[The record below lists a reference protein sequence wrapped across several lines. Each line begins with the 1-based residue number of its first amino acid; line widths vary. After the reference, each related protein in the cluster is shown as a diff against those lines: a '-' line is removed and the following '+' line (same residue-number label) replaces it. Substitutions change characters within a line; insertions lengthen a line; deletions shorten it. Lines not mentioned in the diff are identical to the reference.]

1 MTCESVRNLDEMI
14 FEMSYS
20 SYRYNR
26 LRFPARSAEGY
37 APVFPNWAILE
48 ERFQADIKQLVEVQ
62 NER

>member
-1 MTCESVRNLDEMI
+1 MISKGLDDMI

-26 LRFPARSAEGY
+26 LRFPARGPEGY
-37 APVFPNWAILE
+37 APVFPNWEALE

-62 NER
+62 NERIA